1 MASIGLISAVL
12 LCPMSAGAAGARWWW
27 TAVTSGLGAATL
39 ALALGLAA
47 VVTDGYGVLAAFIIA
62 IAAMWMASVAH
73 HEAGRARGRDRTP
86 QPGAP
91 ADGGWVGPS

>member
-39 ALALGLAA
+39 ALGLAA
-47 VVTDGYGVLAAFIIA
+47 VGADGYGVLAAFIIA

-91 ADGGWVGPS
+91 ADGGWVAPS